1 MSNTVLALLPL
12 ALAYIMFTL
21 GTGLKPSDFKV
32 IINHPKAFFVG
43 LINQVIFVPLVA
55 LAIILVMGPPPA
67 IAFGILLIS
76 FCPGGVTS
84 NMLTYYA
91 KGNVALSIALTG
103 VVSLLSVIT
112 LPVFITL
119 AFNHFMQ
126 DQAGSISAVKIGM
139 VMFLLTTLPVSLG
152 MFARHKF
159 NRLMIRKSGMLNGL
173 ASLFF
178 VLVVLAAMIS
188 NWALLKSQLNSM
200 GLELMLIIMAL
211 FVLSILTS
219 KAFRLSWFDT
229 KTISIETS
237 IQNSTTAITLAPIIM
252 GSTVGLP
259 AIALPAAVY
268 GVLMYVIAL
277 PVIALIRNKTES
289 T

>member
-277 PVIALIRNKTES
+277 PVIALIRNKN
-289 T
+289 

>member
-32 IINHPKAFFVG
+32 IINHPKAFLVG
-43 LINQVIFVPLVA
+43 LVNQVVFVPLVA
-55 LAIILVMGPPPA
+55 LAIVLVMATPPT
-67 IAFGILLIS
+67 ISFGIMLIS

-91 KGNVALSIALTG
+91 KGNVALSVALTG
-103 VVSLLSVIT
+103 VVSLLSVVT
-112 LPVFITL
+112 LPILITL

-126 DQAGSISAVKIGM
+126 DQAGSISAVKIGV
-139 VMFLLTTLPVSLG
+139 VMFLLTTLPVTLG
-152 MFARHKF
+152 MLARYKF
-159 NRLMIRKSGMLNGL
+159 RRFMIRRSGILNGL

-178 VLVVLAAMIS
+178 VLIVFAAIAS
-188 NWALLKSQLNSM
+188 NWELLKSQLTSM
-200 GLELMLIIMAL
+200 GLELVLIIMAL
-211 FVLSILTS
+211 FVLSFLTS
-219 KAFRLSWFDT
+219 KALKLSWFDT

-252 GSTVGLP
+252 GTTVGLP

-277 PVIALIRNKTES
+277 PIIALMRKKN
-289 T
+289 